1 MNIVGIKNLDIEN
14 GIKSG
19 VSVFVSG
26 CTHNCLGCFNKEAQD
41 FNYGNSFEREH
52 MEKILNALGSKYIHR
67 LTILGGE
74 PMEVKNQSG
83 VKNII
88 ENVREKYPEKLI
100 WLYSGY
106 TFEQITDKNSPIYTK
121 DTMDILNNIDIL
133 VDGEFVLSKKDLSLR
148 FKGSSNQRVIDVKK
162 TLKENKIILSEYN

>member
-1 MNIVGIKNLDIEN
+1 M
-14 GIKSG
+14 
-19 VSVFVSG
+19 
-26 CTHNCLGCFNKEAQD
+26 
-41 FNYGNSFEREH
+41 
-52 MEKILNALGSKYIHR
+52 
-67 LTILGGE
+67 
-74 PMEVKNQSG
+74 
-83 VKNII
+83 
-88 ENVREKYPEKLI
+88 I

-106 TFEQITDKNSPIYTK
+106 TFEQMTDKNSPIYTK

>member
-41 FNYGNSFEREH
+41 FNYGNPFEREH

-88 ENVREKYPEKLI
+88 ENVREKYPEKMI

-106 TFEQITDKNSPIYTK
+106 AFEQMTDKNSPIYTK